1 LKSGKK
7 PTRDQKDILK
17 KMGLRSDK
25 YLVERNTSEKVV
37 FVNRE
42 NGKQAVYIK

>member
-1 LKSGKK
+1 MKNGKK
-7 PTRDQKDILK
+7 PTREQKDILK
-17 KMGLRSDK
+17 KMGLSYDK

-37 FVNRE
+37 FVNKE

>member
-1 LKSGKK
+1 MKNEKK
-7 PTRDQKDILK
+7 PTREQKDILK
-17 KMGLRSDK
+17 KMGLRYDK

-37 FVNRE
+37 FVNKE

>member
-1 LKSGKK
+1 MKNGKK
-7 PTRDQKDILK
+7 PTREQKDNLK
-17 KMGLRSDK
+17 KMGLRYDK

-37 FVNRE
+37 FVNKE